1 MNKTRYNNSIYGEVD
16 IKMTIALLA
25 YALFCATMYF
35 LKLTI
40 PLQLGILGFQVVAA
54 VINPYFCLSGSF
66 VSSLF
71 SGAIFPGVI
80 QILIAVVTAA
90 SFIVK
95 NADMFRHFRHFPLYL
110 VIIVEIIV
118 LTLFAIKPN
127 YLYVMQTLLIF
138 TTAFLILNTHDDA
151 NMPTVVMGYIAAGIS
166 ISLYLITS
174 MAAGANV
181 TSFRRLSFEGNIKSI
196 STIVAIGLMFLI
208 ISLIS
213 GKRLFSNAGGLVI
226 TIILLVMF
234 ISVLVLT
241 VAKGV
246 LYSVVAGT
254 AVYLIFSKKTMGKM
268 LRVLPILIIS
278 AVFIFVMMQSKM
290 FNIQRIF
297 EEDASFSGR
306 TTIWNAYFD
315 YIESNG
321 FIRYFIGVGMGTLID
336 ISGTTYYSHSTFLD
350 FFISFGLIGFC
361 TMLYTQF
368 RVIMRIISFR
378 SAACFAMLFFAIM
391 MYTTHGAVN
400 NPTFFTFE
408 VILIFLAE
416 REYNERTAQ
425 EEDDEEDPVVL
436 QPALS

>member
-1 MNKTRYNNSIYGEVD
+1 MIKTRYNNSMFGELN
-16 IKMTIALLA
+16 IKMAIALLA
-25 YALFCATMYF
+25 YAFFCAILYF
-35 LKLTI
+35 LKLTV
-40 PLQLGILGFQVVAA
+40 PLQIGILGFQVVAA
-54 VINPYFCLSGSF
+54 TINPYFCLSGSF
-66 VSSLF
+66 VSSLY
-71 SGAIFPGVI
+71 SGAIFPGLI

-90 SFIVK
+90 SFFVK
-95 NADMFRHFRHFPLYL
+95 NIDMFTHFRHFILYL
-110 VIIVEIIV
+110 IIVVEVVV

-127 YLYVMQTLLIF
+127 YLYVMQVLLIY
-138 TTAFLILNTHDDA
+138 TTSFLILNTKDED
-151 NMPTVVMGYIAAGIS
+151 NMPTVVMGYISAGIS
-166 ISLYLITS
+166 ISLYLMS
-174 MAAGANV
+174 SLAAGINV
-181 TSFRRLSFEGNIKSI
+181 ISFRRLSFEGNIKSI

-226 TIILLVMF
+226 TIILLVLF
-234 ISVLVLT
+234 LTVLVLT

-278 AVFIFVMMQSKM
+278 VIFIYVMMQSKM

-297 EEDASFSGR
+297 EEDSSFSGR
-306 TTIWNAYFD
+306 TTIWKAYFD

-321 FIRYFIGVGMGTLID
+321 FIRYFIGVGTGTLVNIN
-336 ISGTTYYSHSTFLD
+336 GTTYYSHSTFLD

-378 SAACFAMLFFAIM
+378 SASCFAMLFFAIM

-400 NPTFFTFE
+400 NPTLFTLE

-425 EEDDEEDPVVL
+425 EADEEGPRIL
-436 QPALS
+436 QPAIS

>member
-1 MNKTRYNNSIYGEVD
+1 
-16 IKMTIALLA
+16 MTIALLA

-40 PLQLGILGFQVVAA
+40 PLQIGILGFQVVTA
-54 VINPYFCLSGSF
+54 VINPYFCLSGSL

-90 SFIVK
+90 SFFVNNI
-95 NADMFRHFRHFPLYL
+95 DMFRHFRHFPLYL
-110 VIIVEIIV
+110 IIVVEVIV
-118 LTLFAIKPN
+118 LTLLAINPN
-127 YLYVMQTLLIF
+127 YMQVMQVLLIF
-138 TTAFLILNTHDDA
+138 TTSFLILNTPDDK
-151 NMPTVVMGYIAAGIS
+151 NIPTVIMGYIAAGIS
-166 ISLYLITS
+166 ISLYLIAS
-174 MAAGANV
+174 MASGANV

-196 STIVAIGLMFLI
+196 ATIVAIGLMFLI

-213 GKRLFSNAGGLVI
+213 GKRLFSNAGGLTI
-226 TIILLVMF
+226 TIILLVLF

-254 AVYLIFSKKTMGKM
+254 VVYLIFSKKTLGKM

-278 AVFIFVMMQSKM
+278 IVFIYIMMQSKV

-306 TTIWNAYFD
+306 TTIWDAYFD

-321 FIRYFIGVGMGTLID
+321 FIRYFIGVGTGTLIK
-336 ISGTTYYSHSTFLD
+336 IGGITYYSHSTFLD

-368 RVIMRIISFR
+368 RVIMRIIRFR
-378 SAACFAMLFFAIM
+378 SAACFALLFMSIM
-391 MYTTHGAVN
+391 MFSTHGAVN

-408 VILIFLAE
+408 VILIFIAE
-416 REYNERTAQ
+416 REYNIRTAQ
-425 EEDDEEDPVVL
+425 EEEEEEAIVL
-436 QPALS
+436 KPALS